1 MWDLVP
7 QPGIQPWALSWGA
20 RGLSHQT
27 AREVPQQS
35 PSDILTVSIQNALLV
50 SMKYATMILL

>member
-7 QPGIQPWALSWGA
+7 QPGIQPWALAWGA
-20 RGLSHQT
+20 RSLSHQT

-50 SMKYATMILL
+50 SMKYTTMILL